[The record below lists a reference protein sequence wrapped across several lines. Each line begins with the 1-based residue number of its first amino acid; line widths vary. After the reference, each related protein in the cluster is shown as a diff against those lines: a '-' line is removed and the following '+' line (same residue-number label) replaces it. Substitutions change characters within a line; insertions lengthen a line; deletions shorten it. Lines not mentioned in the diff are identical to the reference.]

1 MSNLADMTVTLK
13 MEGDVAEAFKALTQR
28 VAALEAQM
36 AEVQRRHEHED
47 EDAQY
52 RMELE

>member
-1 MSNLADMTVTLK
+1 MSKLADMTVTLK
-13 MEGDVAEAFKALTQR
+13 MDGDVAEAFEAMAQR
-28 VAALEAQM
+28 VAALESQM
-36 AEVQRRHEHED
+36 AEVQRRHEDED